1 MKTYIVVIYDYLK
14 SIELSQLI
22 WNFIV
27 CSCLAVSTFYM
38 LYTSGDIE
46 PAKAVINNSVS
57 ILGILVGFSIS
68 MFTLLNTAA
77 NPNIDSIKKRETGK
91 FSFGKPIYLFD
102 LLLVGM
108 IYVIIGESIVLVFNL
123 LFSFF
128 FCLDNLTG
136 KIAFGFDVFMIT
148 HIIFT
153 NIKAI
158 TNFYFIL
165 SKK

>member
-1 MKTYIVVIYDYLK
+1 MKTYIIVIYDYFK
-14 SIELSQLI
+14 STDTYQII
-22 WNFIV
+22 WNFII
-27 CSCLAVSTFYM
+27 CAILAVSTFSM
-38 LYTSGDIE
+38 LYNSNNIE
-46 PAKAVINNSVS
+46 PAKSVINNSVS

-68 MFTLLNTAA
+68 MFTLLNTSA
-77 NPNIDSIKKRETGK
+77 NPNIDMIKKTETGK
-91 FSFGKPIYLFD
+91 YSFGKPIYLFD
-102 LLLVGM
+102 LLLVSM
-108 IYVIIGESIVLVFNL
+108 IYVIIGESIVLIFNL

-128 FCLDNLTG
+128 FCLETLKG
-136 KIAFGFDVFMIT
+136 KIAFGFDIFLIT

>member
-1 MKTYIVVIYDYLK
+1 MKTYIIVIYDYFK
-14 SIELSQLI
+14 STEKAQLI
-22 WNFIV
+22 WNFFV
-27 CSCLAVSTFYM
+27 CSILATGTFFM
-38 LYTSGDIE
+38 LYNSNNIE
-46 PAKAVINNSVS
+46 PAKSVINSSVS

-77 NPNIDSIKKRETGK
+77 NPNIDIIKKTETGK
-91 FSFGKPIYLFD
+91 SLYNKPIYLFD
-102 LLLVGM
+102 LLLVSM
-108 IYVIIGESIVLVFNL
+108 IYVIVGESLVLIFNL

-128 FCLDNLTG
+128 FCLNNLSG
-136 KIAFGFDVFMIT
+136 KIAFGIDIFLIT

-158 TNFYFIL
+158 SNFYFIL